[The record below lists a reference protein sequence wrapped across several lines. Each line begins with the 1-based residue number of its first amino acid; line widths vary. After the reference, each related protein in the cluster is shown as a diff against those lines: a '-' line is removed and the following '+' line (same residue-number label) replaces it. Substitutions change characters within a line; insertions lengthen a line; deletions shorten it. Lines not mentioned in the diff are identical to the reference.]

1 MSAPAERTARVLA
14 ACAEL
19 GFDDAGV
26 ASADEALFGAGE
38 LEAAAETGRLEV
50 LPYLQDSVAER
61 ADVQRF
67 LEGARSV
74 LVVVQRYYRGD
85 HEALE
90 PATAEGAKVSRYA
103 WGSDYHNIMRKRLRR
118 LRKRLLRELDV
129 DDDARWAPFCD
140 TEAVLERAWAQAAG
154 LGFVGKSALFIH
166 HRSQG
171 AAQDDAE
178 QPSFGTW
185 TFLGGLVTT
194 VELAPTRAAPAP
206 ATHACGSCRRCL
218 DACPTDAFMAP
229 FTLDVARCLTT
240 WSVERPLDEPD
251 DQALAA
257 ELRGHGWAVGCDVC
271 QEVCPY
277 NRWATLAPDDRF
289 APRPGLVALTA
300 ATLPDDAQLVGSP
313 LARPGREGLRR
324 SLERALGRG
333 APSTDV

>member
-129 DDDARWAPFCD
+129 RSATPKPFSSGHGRRRLALASSAR
-140 TEAVLERAWAQAAG
+140 
-154 LGFVGKSALFIH
+154 
-166 HRSQG
+166 
-171 AAQDDAE
+171 
-178 QPSFGTW
+178 
-185 TFLGGLVTT
+185 
-194 VELAPTRAAPAP
+194 
-206 ATHACGSCRRCL
+206 
-218 DACPTDAFMAP
+218 
-229 FTLDVARCLTT
+229 ARCSSTT
-240 WSVERPLDEPD
+240 DRRAPRKTTQSSRASERGRSSAAWSPRSSWRPP
-251 DQALAA
+251 
-257 ELRGHGWAVGCDVC
+257 
-271 QEVCPY
+271 
-277 NRWATLAPDDRF
+277 
-289 APRPGLVALTA
+289 APRPRRPPMHAAAAVVVLTRVPP
-300 ATLPDDAQLVGSP
+300 T
-313 LARPGREGLRR
+313 R
-324 SLERALGRG
+324 SWPRS
-333 APSTDV
+333 PSTSPGV